1 MYSRKDDLTT
11 NKCSAK
17 FIRCITS
24 FSLVASKTTGVI
36 TTSPCSAVATQWVS
50 LSVAAEARDF
60 YPTGYVASER
70 SAGGRELITHVTQA
84 SQDRSHGAGCHRC
97 TDQGDEEKNELAKH
111 LQVVENCQK

>member
-50 LSVAAEARDF
+50 LLKYLVIAKVLFRQTDNITIVKKSLTSVAAEARDF

-84 SQDRSHGAGCHRC
+84 SQDRSHGAG
-97 TDQGDEEKNELAKH
+97 
-111 LQVVENCQK
+111 